1 MYKEHYELRKVRNPE
16 DLGKPGKPY
25 CVTHYIPKDGG
36 TWIAFGGSKYFET
49 QAEAEAFLNA
59 QEARLKAKE
68 GNYLQRRI
76 KAVEREIKARTG
88 EINLE

>member
-16 DLGKPGKPY
+16 DMGKPGKPY

-36 TWIAFGGSKYFET
+36 TWIACGGSKYFET

-68 GNYLQRRI
+68 QRRN
-76 KAVEREIKARTG
+76 ERTTKK
-88 EINLE
+88 N